1 MVAATTRWKDT
12 TVKSLD
18 QALTKLTAPVKDD
31 DQGHNIAWRNWSQK
45 KLFEQN
51 QKIKLNGDEVEY
63 NMIRFNFDQLTTEIG
78 TVVQKEGF
86 IIVYH
91 DVTGISYII
100 DQNSIALKLLRKI
113 MGYSGKN
120 QIEKNVIELSNDF
133 FTWLIY
139 RVYER
144 KSNIEAVPESKALS
158 LDTIKGFK
166 GATDDMQTKVSADGE
181 TVMNIISTLSFL
193 LESRNLSQVK
203 IDLVYT
209 EHKNISLQLNQG
221 TIKIFFE
228 EYMGKFEDE
237 TEKDNK
243 IAKLYL
249 TTYLELV
256 PYLTQEYFSD
266 KENELWN
273 STVHKNFLNKVADN
287 LGEKVKEK
295 LQLIQLEDEDQEDK
309 N

>member
-1 MVAATTRWKDT
+1 MAAATTRWKDT
-12 TVKSLD
+12 TVKSLKE
-18 QALTKLTAPVKDD
+18 ALTKLTTHVKDD
-31 DQGHNIAWRNWSQK
+31 DQTHKIVWKNWSQYK
-45 KLFEQN
+45 VFEQN

-63 NMIRFNFDQLTTEIG
+63 NMIRFNFDQFTMG
-78 TVVQKEGF
+78 TVVKKEGF
-86 IIVYH
+86 IIVYQ

-100 DQNSIALKLLRKI
+100 NQNTIALKLLRKI
-113 MGYSGKN
+113 MGYTTGKG

-139 RVYER
+139 RVYESN
-144 KSNIEAVPESKALS
+144 SNIEASPESKSLS

-166 GATDDMQTKVSADGE
+166 GATDDMQTKVSANGE

-203 IDLVYT
+203 IDLIYT

-221 TIKIFFE
+221 TITTFFDDYIGE
-228 EYMGKFEDE
+228 FEHE
-237 TEKDNK
+237 DNSENT

-273 STVHKNFLNKVADN
+273 ATVHKSFLKSVAAK
-287 LGEKVKEK
+287 LTEKVNEK
-295 LQLIQLEDEDQEDK
+295 LQSIQTEDD
-309 N
+309 